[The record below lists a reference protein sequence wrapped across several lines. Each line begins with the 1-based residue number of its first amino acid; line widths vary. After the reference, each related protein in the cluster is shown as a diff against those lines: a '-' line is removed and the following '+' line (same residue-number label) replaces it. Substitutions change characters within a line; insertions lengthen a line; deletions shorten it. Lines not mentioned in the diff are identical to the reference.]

1 MKNKFYFFLSLSLT
15 ILLFSCPDD
24 ESGLVSIPEVD
35 RTIQQVVDDS
45 ILNNYLETHYY
56 NAGQL
61 SQMADF
67 TINDIIITKLDESGV
82 LPDPEIN
89 TMLIDDVITGSTVHE
104 DAEYDYY
111 YLNLNQGGGVDSP
124 NFSDKVRVN
133 YQGNLLDGEVF
144 DNTNTPVVFDLTAV
158 VAAWGR
164 IIPEFNTAED
174 FSINSD
180 GTINY
185 TNPGI
190 GVMFI
195 PSGLAYYAVY
205 QTGIPSYS
213 NLVFKFELM
222 QTESNDH
229 DSDNIPSYME
239 VSDSNE
245 YDLYGFD
252 TDDDIAPNFLDIDDD
267 ADGTIT
273 SEEIQIEAYSDTTL
287 SGLQTTLNTID
298 LLSNQFLSSISSAN
312 GTFNANVITLVDSN
326 QNGIP
331 NYLDATESD
340 IIE

>member
-1 MKNKFYFFLSLSLT
+1 MSHKYSILFIFLLILSV
-15 ILLFSCPDD
+15 FSCEEDQ
-24 ESGLVSIPEVD
+24 ETIISVPEND
-35 RTIQQVVDDS
+35 RTEQQLTDKDS
-45 ILNNYLETHYY
+45 LIGYLSSHYY
-56 NAGQL
+56 NSSEVNSLANPTMQDL
-61 SQMADF
+61 V
-67 TINDIIITKLDESGV
+67 IIELLDGEE
-82 LPDPEIN
+82 LPSDYSF
-89 TMLIDDVITGSTVHE
+89 LIDDVETKMTTHMDI
-104 DAEYDYY
+104 EYEYY
-111 YLNLNQGGGVDSP
+111 ILRIKQGEGELSP
-124 NFSDKVRVN
+124 EFSDDIKIN
-133 YQGNLLDGEVF
+133 YWGSLTDGSVF
-144 DNTNTPVVFDLTAV
+144 DQTTTPVVFDLSTLLPGWHRV
-158 VAAWGR
+158 
-164 IIPEFNTAED
+164 IPEFNASSS
-174 FSINSD
+174 FVSNSD
-180 GTINY
+180 GSVSYN
-185 TNPGI
+185 GF
-190 GVMFI
+190 GMGAMFI
-195 PSGLAYYAVY
+195 PSGLAYYAAY

-312 GTFNANVITLVDSN
+312 GTFNANLITLVDSN

-340 IIE
+340 IID